1 MIDVTPSTGLR
12 TGTCLV
18 VVTGARVAPEVLATA
33 IARAH
38 HEHERLH
45 VVVPAVLPPTL
56 PISAMP
62 RHLAARVEALRRT
75 AVETFARVGAT
86 GRIEIVSGRDVRS
99 VMLAAACGRIGA
111 VVLVGNAGW
120 SLRRA
125 ARGIAPVTAHGGRSG
140 SREPDRLP
148 ARSPMPVTDR

>member
-1 MIDVTPSTGLR
+1 MIDVSPPTGLR

-18 VVTGARVAPEVLATA
+18 VATGAHVAPEVLATA
-33 IARAH
+33 IARVH
-38 HEHERLH
+38 DDHERLH

-62 RHLAARVEALRRT
+62 PHLAARVDALRRT

-99 VMLAAACGRIGA
+99 AMLAAACGPIDA
-111 VVLVGNAGW
+111 VALVGNAGW

-125 ARGIAPVTAHGGRSG
+125 ARGIAPVTAHGGRAG
-140 SREPDRLP
+140 SSKPDHRR
-148 ARSPMPVTDR
+148 ARSPVPVTDR